1 MKLRQPRRNRLQELN
16 QFLNLLKK
24 KKNNCSFTDFA
35 LLILGSNH
43 LEEKKLAEGLVLD
56 ETVILHR

>member
-16 QFLNLLKK
+16 QFPNLLK

-43 LEEKKLAEGLVLD
+43 PEEKKLAEGLVLD